1 MPVWRVSYKSS
12 CYTSQIRTSGFQVRT
27 GRERVTSRNQLVAFL
42 LRRTPRRALI
52 LPSSWAGPQFA
63 GGPCLEVRS
72 WRSLSESMLAMT
84 LRISG
89 RTYRHRWAPCI
100 SADRLIAARIS
111 ELFELGYAP
120 DDRSPGQVHM
130 AGC

>member
-12 CYTSQIRTSGFQVRT
+12 CYTSQIRTSGFQVRI

-89 RTYRHRWAPCI
+89 RTYRHRWGTLHLGGPPD
-100 SADRLIAARIS
+100 SRTYQRVVRI
-111 ELFELGYAP
+111 GI
-120 DDRSPGQVHM
+120 RSG
-130 AGC
+130 